1 MLYADEAVKRV
12 SESALV
18 FLAREKLRASF
29 SVPESL
35 SVSGPSVSV
44 AVSPS
49 VADGVAEPT
58 DKVDDTEALRT

>member
-1 MLYADEAVKRV
+1 MDELVKRV

-18 FLAREKLRASF
+18 FLVREKLRASF

-49 VADGVAEPT
+49 VADGVVELI
-58 DKVDDTEALRT
+58 DKVDDTEALRK

>member
-1 MLYADEAVKRV
+1 MDELVKRV

-18 FLAREKLRASF
+18 FLVREKLRASF

-49 VADGVAEPT
+49 VADDVVELI
-58 DKVDDTEALRT
+58 DKVDDTEALRK